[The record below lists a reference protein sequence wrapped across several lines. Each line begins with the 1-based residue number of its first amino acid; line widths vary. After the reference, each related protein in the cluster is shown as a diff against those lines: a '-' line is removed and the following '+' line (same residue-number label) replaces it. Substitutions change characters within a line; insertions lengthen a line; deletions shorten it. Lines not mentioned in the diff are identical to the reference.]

1 MPTDVIIEPSSG
13 QIYWNDSGAIGAS
26 QSIAIAGNAQDQIRI
41 LGYGFIYT
49 LGGNIGAS
57 TERVVF
63 NDSLTSTIRPGAN
76 GSGLGD
82 ATYSWDL
89 YANNSY
95 FRQPALFQS
104 TSNSTSLF
112 SGSIQSNGGIG
123 ISGNASIGQSLNIF
137 NSTDGRYFVGFRAA
151 SGLAAT
157 NLYTLPT
164 GYPGTGTSVLQS
176 DTSGNLSWTSVLTAG
191 GSVGSATTA
200 RNIDVSGSA
209 TSNFEHRVIFTTA
222 TTSVA
227 GAALSQNSTLSYN
240 PSTDILSASGILVT
254 SGPSATNTTSGALQV
269 RGGIGA
275 TGTSFFQTISVASL
289 TGTGNVV
296 INGNFEFKGLGTFG
310 DNAQL
315 DTINLN
321 ARFADAI
328 APSVNNTY
336 DLGAV
341 GLGATGPLMWKNIY
355 AATGISAPI
364 FTGVASTS
372 QALSIVTATTNA
384 SHPILFTP
392 ATTAVVGAAIS
403 TVSTVSIN
411 PSNSTI
417 TATTFSGAFSGN
429 VTGTATTSQNTT
441 VVFSNT
447 PATNHYLTF
456 IPQGSSVAGAAV
468 SAVTTIFATPS
479 TGNVTATTFS
489 GTLSGYATT
498 GRNVD
503 IQLATTNAIHA
514 VTFTPQLTAV
524 VGSATSSDNMLVYN
538 PSTKIL
544 TTSGLAVTALTET
557 TSATTGALLVTG
569 SAGIARSLSVGTS
582 VIFWNGANYS
592 AFKSGATSTQIYTL
606 PTGYPGTGISVLA
619 SDTSGTLTWVASSG
633 GGGGSGTTSLNV
645 NVTSASTNAVH
656 RILFTPATT
665 TVAGAGISLSGGI
678 SFNPATDILTTSGL
692 AVTALTA
699 AGSTSTG
706 ALIVT
711 GGAGIGGSL
720 WVGGPV
726 SVGGTLDYATT
737 NMIANF
743 TGNAN
748 GYTQV
753 IAHNHNS
760 GNSASTDFIVSNDSA
775 TDTTFY
781 GDFGMN
787 SSGWASTT
795 QGLATANTVYL
806 AAASGD
812 LALGTFTANALR
824 VTIGSSSLDSIYI
837 NSSGTAISINPNID
851 LRSAQSIRFLNSGNT
866 FFTGVRAGA
875 NAANYTLTLPTA
887 VPGAGTSVLV
897 SDSTGAM
904 AFVPFVGLG
913 VSTGASNNAL
923 IVTHLEPFMVTFCS
937 GYTPTATGADTVVFR
952 FPESTTDGTT
962 SLTYQLRR
970 VQMRVET
977 LSSGTSTIRLEK
989 YGWAAGVGTG
999 AFSTSSTGS
1008 TANVLAVPLNIG
1020 GAGMG
1025 ETFAT
1030 SASIGFSGNGTTFV
1044 SGDKLRVNFTALNA
1058 THANFT
1064 ITALVDLIS

>member
-1 MPTDVIIEPSSG
+1 MANSDKNIRITTSKNKATFPNIVFTGSAAGSSVVTLEVLDDNTVSFSSNEG
-13 QIYWNDSGAIGAS
+13 QIFSLDNNLTVGTIWSVNDVSGVAMLRASAGTTIG
-26 QSIAIAGNAQDQIRI
+26 IAEFAGVV
-41 LGYGFIYT
+41 G
-49 LGGNIGAS
+49 IGETDPKHKLS
-57 TERVVF
+57 VK
-63 NDSLTSTIRPGAN
+63 G
-76 GSGLGD
+76 GLGIG
-82 ATYSWDL
+82 
-89 YANNSY
+89 
-95 FRQPALFQS
+95 S
-104 TSNSTSLF
+104 TNSTAYTVFRFPSA
-112 SGSIQSNGGIG
+112 GT
-123 ISGNASIGQSLNIF
+123 GQ
-137 NSTDGRYFVGFRAA
+137 TYV
-151 SGLAAT
+151 
-157 NLYTLPT
+157 LPT
-164 GYPGTGTSVLQS
+164 GYPGTGTSVL
-176 DTSGNLSWTSVLTAG
+176 
-191 GSVGSATTA
+191 
-200 RNIDVSGSA
+200 
-209 TSNFEHRVIFTTA
+209 
-222 TTSVA
+222 
-227 GAALSQNSTLSYN
+227 
-240 PSTDILSASGILVT
+240 
-254 SGPSATNTTSGALQV
+254 
-269 RGGIGA
+269 
-275 TGTSFFQTISVASL
+275 
-289 TGTGNVV
+289 
-296 INGNFEFKGLGTFG
+296 
-310 DNAQL
+310 
-315 DTINLN
+315 
-321 ARFADAI
+321 
-328 APSVNNTY
+328 
-336 DLGAV
+336 
-341 GLGATGPLMWKNIY
+341 
-355 AATGISAPI
+355 
-364 FTGVASTS
+364 
-372 QALSIVTATTNA
+372 
-384 SHPILFTP
+384 
-392 ATTAVVGAAIS
+392 
-403 TVSTVSIN
+403 
-411 PSNSTI
+411 
-417 TATTFSGAFSGN
+417 
-429 VTGTATTSQNTT
+429 
-441 VVFSNT
+441 
-447 PATNHYLTF
+447 
-456 IPQGSSVAGAAV
+456 
-468 SAVTTIFATPS
+468 
-479 TGNVTATTFS
+479 
-489 GTLSGYATT
+489 
-498 GRNVD
+498 
-503 IQLATTNAIHA
+503 
-514 VTFTPQLTAV
+514 
-524 VGSATSSDNMLVYN
+524 
-538 PSTKIL
+538 
-544 TTSGLAVTALTET
+544 
-557 TSATTGALLVTG
+557 
-569 SAGIARSLSVGTS
+569 
-582 VIFWNGANYS
+582 
-592 AFKSGATSTQIYTL
+592 
-606 PTGYPGTGISVLA
+606 A
-619 SDTSGTLTWVASSG
+619 SDTTGNMSWVAQG
-633 GGGGSGTTSLNV
+633 TGGGSGTTSANV
-645 NVTSASTNAVH
+645 NITSASTNAVH

-665 TVAGAGISLSGGI
+665 TVAGAAISLNGGI
-678 SFNPATDILTTSGL
+678 SYNPATDILTTTGL
-692 AVTALTA
+692 AVTATTA

-726 SVGGTLDYATT
+726 SIGGTLDYATS

-795 QGLATANTVYL
+795 QGLATANAVYL

-923 IVTHLEPFMVTFCS
+923 TVTHLEPFMVTFCS

-989 YGWAAGVGTG
+989 YGWNAGVGTG
-999 AFSTSSTGS
+999 AFSTTSTGS

-1020 GAGMG
+1020 GVGMG
-1025 ETFAT
+1025 ETFVT

-1058 THANFT
+1058 THANFS